1 MNINYS
7 AIPRLFSLVAALVV
21 GAGLGIPTQGQA
33 SMGPPAPTVAPTAA
47 PTAAPATGH
56 ATVARNSVLTLA
68 GTASKVSAQT
78 PALTLAGTL
87 APTLAQAPAETL
99 YQCPMHPWIKSHQA
113 GDRCTICGM
122 ELVAASLPKGDA
134 GAELAGPDLVRLNPA
149 QAAVTGVQT
158 SAVSRGHLDRTLR
171 VSGIIEDDDTRH
183 RVLAARVPG
192 RIEKLH
198 VNYIGAEVEAGSP
211 LVTIF
216 SPEML
221 TAQRQY
227 IERIKA
233 GAVATALSERAAARE
248 RLLELGLTEEEIG
261 ILEHTLKPTA
271 MVSVRAPMSGTV
283 ITRSVYEGQYVQ
295 TNDPL
300 FEIGDFSRLWFVF
313 DAYEPDLAWL
323 REGQAVEVAVP
334 SRPGQLLTA
343 PITFIDP
350 SLNEMTRTARVR
362 VILEN
367 PDRLL
372 RHRQTAQA
380 AVRITLPEAL
390 LVPRSAVLQHGGKPI
405 VYVDEGGLGYRAR
418 EVRLGRVGDTQTE
431 VLSGLAEGDQVVT
444 QAALILDSQAQL
456 AHAALAVAAA
466 DQASDAPP
474 VKLAA
479 GTPAHDDQAY
489 ALLRTLVFATADAAS
504 PLAADDLAGYQRS
517 LPALNEALS
526 AYLAGYP
533 PAARGQLAAFAGKLA
548 EGPDLEAARRAFEPF
563 STAIADLA
571 REQHLHHREKLWIF
585 QCPMSPVL
593 GTARWPSRSQQ
604 LSNPFFGSAMPR
616 CGSEVK

>member
-1 MNINYS
+1 MTIYPS
-7 AIPRLFSLVAALVV
+7 ALPRIISLVAALILCT
-21 GAGLGIPTQGQA
+21 GLVSPLQAQA
-33 SMGPPAPTVAPTAA
+33 SIGSRVDT
-47 PTAAPATGH
+47 
-56 ATVARNSVLTLA
+56 
-68 GTASKVSAQT
+68 QT
-78 PALTLAGTL
+78 PVASPAQNPEQTATHSP
-87 APTLAQAPAETL
+87 AHSLAQAKAETV
-99 YQCPMHPWIKSHQA
+99 YQCPMHPWIRSHQA

-122 ELVAASLPKGDA
+122 ELVPASLPKDSA
-134 GAELAGPDLVRLNPA
+134 GAALDGPDLVKLNPA

-158 SAVSRGHLDRTLR
+158 SAVTRGSLSRTLR

-211 LVTIF
+211 LATIF

-227 IERIKA
+227 VERIKA
-233 GAVATALSERAAARE
+233 GAVATAASERAAARE
-248 RLLELGLTEEEIG
+248 RLLELGLTEEEID

-271 MVSVRAPMSGTV
+271 MVSVLAPLSGTV

-300 FEIGDFSRLWFVF
+300 FAIGDFSRLWFVF
-313 DAYEPDLAWL
+313 DAYEPDLVWL
-323 REGQAVEVAVP
+323 REGQTVEVRVP
-334 SRPGQLLTA
+334 SRPGQILIA

-362 VILEN
+362 VVLEN
-367 PDRLL
+367 PDRQL
-372 RHRQTAQA
+372 RYRQTAQA
-380 AVRITLPEAL
+380 TVRVSLPETL
-390 LVPRSAVLQHGGKPI
+390 LVPRAAVLQHGGKPL

-418 EVRLGRVGDTQTE
+418 EVRLGHVGDTQTE
-431 VLSGLAEGDQVVT
+431 VLSGLAAGDRVVT

-456 AHAALAVAAA
+456 AYAALAVAAA
-466 DQASDAPP
+466 DQASDTPP

-479 GTPAHDDQAY
+479 GTPAHDDRAY
-489 ALLRTLVFATADAAS
+489 ALLRDLVFATADAAS
-504 PLAADDLAGYQRS
+504 ALAADDLAAYQKT
-517 LPALNEALS
+517 LPALNQALS

-533 PAARGQLAAFAGKLA
+533 PAARGALAPFAGKLA
-548 EGPDLEAARRAFEPF
+548 EGPDLEAARRAFEPL
-563 STAIADLA
+563 STAISDLA
-571 REQHLHHREKLWIF
+571 REQHLHHRESLWIF

>member
-1 MNINYS
+1 MIQQMNTHGS
-7 AIPRLFSLVAALVV
+7 WFRRLLVLLFVVFLALGSQGGVLAAASPLK
-21 GAGLGIPTQGQA
+21 ALGQGDQA
-33 SMGPPAPTVAPTAA
+33 AV
-47 PTAAPATGH
+47 
-56 ATVARNSVLTLA
+56 
-68 GTASKVSAQT
+68 
-78 PALTLAGTL
+78 
-87 APTLAQAPAETL
+87 TL
-99 YQCPMHPWIKSHQA
+99 YQCPMHPWIKSDQA
-113 GDRCTICGM
+113 GDRCTLCGM
-122 ELVAASLPKGDA
+122 DLVAATSGDQ
-134 GAELAGPDLVRLNPA
+134 GGGLSTDDPNLVRLNPA
-149 QAAVTGVQT
+149 QAAVTGVAT
-158 SAVSRGHLDRTLR
+158 SAVTRGTMVRTLR

-183 RVLAARVPG
+183 RILAARVPG
-192 RIEKLH
+192 RIEKLQ
-198 VNYIGAEVEAGSP
+198 VNYIGAEVEAGAP
-211 LVTIF
+211 LATVF

-227 IERIKA
+227 VERIKA
-233 GAVATALSERAAARE
+233 GAVATAQSERAAARE

-261 ILEHTLKPTA
+261 ILENTLKPTA
-271 MVSVRAPMSGTV
+271 MVSIRAPLSGTV

-300 FEIGDFSRLWFVF
+300 FEIGDFSRMWFVF

-323 REGQAVEVAVP
+323 QKGQTVEVAVP
-334 SRPGQLLTA
+334 SLPGQILTA

-367 PDRLL
+367 PDRRLS
-372 RHRQTAQA
+372 HRQTAQA
-380 AVRITLPEAL
+380 TVQLTTPATLLA
-390 LVPRSAVLQHGGKPI
+390 PRPAVLQHGGKPI

-418 EVRLGRVGDTQTE
+418 EVRLGRVGDTQVE
-431 VLSGLAEGDQVVT
+431 VLSGVNEGERVVT

-474 VKLAA
+474 VRVDAGLAA
-479 GTPAHDDQAY
+479 HDEQAY

-504 PLAADDLAGYQRS
+504 PLAADDLAGYRQA
-517 LPALNEALS
+517 LPALNQALS
-526 AYLAGYP
+526 AYLAGHA
-533 PAARGQLAAFAGKLA
+533 PAARGPLAPFAGKLA

-563 STAIADLA
+563 STAVSDLA
-571 REQHLHHREKLWIF
+571 REQHLHHREQLWIF

-604 LSNPFFGSAMPR
+604 LSNPFFGSAMLR